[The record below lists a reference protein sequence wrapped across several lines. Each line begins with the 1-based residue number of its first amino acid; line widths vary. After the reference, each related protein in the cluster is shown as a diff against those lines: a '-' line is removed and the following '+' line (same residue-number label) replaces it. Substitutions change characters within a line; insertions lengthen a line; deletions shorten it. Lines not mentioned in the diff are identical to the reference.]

1 MRNAAPPHAASPSA
15 DGRNEKSESF
25 SEDGDVGGRS
35 PKRLRTLP
43 GDGDGGDRA
52 RARQAL
58 RGALPAGAGL
68 GAALWAM
75 QQDGLFTDARVSVE
89 GCEFRCHRAV
99 LCAGSGLFRAMFTGG
114 LRETTEQTAEI
125 HNVSAK
131 SFAVV
136 LRFLYTGEAPLGD
149 VHAAEAV
156 LLAADL
162 LDVAPLR
169 ARSAAWIHDNL
180 APRDCARVWG
190 TAEQLCVASL
200 AKRAREVAC
209 DHAQTLRHEQEFL
222 LALQTQHMMELLQSD
237 TLCLN
242 SEDEAVELIHAWI
255 QADADARRALL
266 APLILHIRVT
276 AVSPSVAA
284 ALLQQLAAEGER
296 ESRCAEGAAGCEV
309 PSCQSLLASTHAA
322 LSTFVVVT
330 PGGLQAE
337 ASAGGSEDGGAGV
350 MGMGQG
356 GGAGL
361 ALIPDQWQKTSKV
374 SALVH
379 MLIKPP
385 AS

>member
-1 MRNAAPPHAASPSA
+1 M
-15 DGRNEKSESF
+15 
-25 SEDGDVGGRS
+25 EDGGEGGRS

-43 GDGDGGDRA
+43 AEDEEESDGDGGARA

-58 RGALPAGAGL
+58 RGALPAAGAGL

-75 QQDGLFTDARVSVE
+75 QQDGLFTDARLSVE

-114 LRETTEQTAEI
+114 LRETTAQTAEI
-125 HNVSAK
+125 HDVSAA

-180 APRDCARVWG
+180 APRDCARVWN

-200 AKRAREVAC
+200 AKRTLEVAC
-209 DHAQTLRHEQEFL
+209 DHAQTLRHDQAFL
-222 LALQTQHMMELLQSD
+222 SALKPQHMMELLQSD

-255 QADADARRALL
+255 QVDADARRALL

-296 ESRCAEGAAGCEV
+296 ESRCAEGAAGCEAT
-309 PSCQSLLASTHAA
+309 SCQSLLASTHAA

-330 PGGLQAE
+330 QGGLPAE
-337 ASAGGSEDGGAGV
+337 ASEGSAEDGGAGV